1 MPFYLS
7 ASPQHRIIIEMNSSI
22 SNNYRMKDESQQQQ
36 ILDDLPTVKNHCIV
50 VESTNKDLSAE
61 QNLHALTR

>member
-1 MPFYLS
+1 MTFYLS
-7 ASPQHRIIIEMNSSI
+7 ASPQHRISIEMNSSI

-36 ILDDLPTVKNHCIV
+36 ILDDLPTVKNHCIL
-50 VESTNKDLSAE
+50 VEPTNKDLSAE

>member
-1 MPFYLS
+1 
-7 ASPQHRIIIEMNSSI
+7 
-22 SNNYRMKDESQQQQ
+22 MKDESQQQQ
-36 ILDDLPTVKNHCIV
+36 ILDDLPTVKNHWIV